1 MRKVLAC
8 ALLLVGIVG
17 LVLGRLGETTWAPDD
32 AHVASVSLD
41 NSGPAVVIDPGVLY
55 VGGREGTLTVQS
67 EGEVS
72 IIAAT
77 PTDVAAFLDG
87 TRYTAVTGVPT
98 WTTLSTEERNADGA
112 AEVEGPQSSDL
123 WQAVTTAQSPATLD
137 IAEWAGAELDPAAPQ
152 PYRAVLIVADGT
164 APAASSVSITWPSH
178 DRNDWVPY
186 AYAVGA
192 VFAIVGLVLLLLNI
206 TVGRGG
212 SDDEDDHED
221 ETEGAPDGDGP
232 EIGEST
238 EAETD
243 APSDDSVGADS
254 VSEDS
259 AGAVSTSDAEPVDAS
274 ETGELT
280 ERLEPAIGGAEP
292 ATGGAEPVMGGAEP
306 ATDSP
311 KPRGRRRATLPGQ
324 STTDTQEGT
333 R

>member
-17 LVLGRLGETTWAPDD
+17 LVLGRLGETTWAPED

-41 NSGPAVVIDPGVLY
+41 NPGSAIVIDPGVLY
-55 VGGREGTLTVQS
+55 VGGREGTLTVQG

-87 TRYTAVTGVPT
+87 TRYTAITGVPT
-98 WTTLSTEERNADGA
+98 WSTLSTEERNADGG

-137 IAEWAGAELDPAAPQ
+137 IAEWAGAELDPASPQ
-152 PYRAVLIVADGT
+152 PYRAVLVVSDGT

-192 VFAIVGLVLLLLNI
+192 VFAIVGLVLLLLAI

-212 SDDEDDHED
+212 NDEADDAEV
-221 ETEGAPDGDGP
+221 TPTQDGP
-232 EIGEST
+232 EGS
-238 EAETD
+238 EAPVGQADGQGALDEKVAAEGD
-243 APSDDSVGADS
+243 AASSDDGEPATL
-254 VSEDS
+254 
-259 AGAVSTSDAEPVDAS
+259 AVEPTTAAVEPVTGNAEPV
-274 ETGELT
+274 T
-280 ERLEPAIGGAEP
+280 
-292 ATGGAEPVMGGAEP
+292 GGAEP

-311 KPRGRRRATLPGQ
+311 KPRGRRRAALPGQ
-324 STTDTQEGT
+324 TTTDTQEGT

>member
-192 VFAIVGLVLLLLNI
+192 VFAIVGLVLLLLSI

-212 SDDEDDHED
+212 SDDEDD
-221 ETEGAPDGDGP
+221 TEGTPDGDGP
-232 EIGEST
+232 ETSEST
-238 EAETD
+238 EVETD
-243 APSDDSVGADS
+243 APSADSVGADS
-254 VSEDS
+254 VSDDS

-280 ERLEPAIGGAEP
+280 ERLEPAN
-292 ATGGAEPVMGGAEP
+292 GGAEPVTGGTEP
-306 ATDSP
+306 ATS
-311 KPRGRRRATLPGQ
+311 GA
-324 STTDTQEGT
+324 E
-333 R
+333 